1 MRVQVVVTLKVIE
14 DGMHAHEEFV
24 ARTFTC
30 EGTEAHMQL
39 TYGAMEDVAW
49 KHPFTSITTKSFI
62 GLQSPNPSKI

>member
-1 MRVQVVVTLKVIE
+1 
-14 DGMHAHEEFV
+14 MHAHEEFV